1 MKQIDMGHSGLK
13 ASEIVMGCM
22 RIDTLT
28 EEQLD
33 THVKTAL
40 EQGVTLF
47 DHADIYGAGTCEV
60 NFGKLLKNQP
70 HLRDM
75 LLLQSKCGIR
85 PGFYDLSKD
94 YILTSVDGILKR
106 LQTDYLDL
114 LILHR
119 PDTLLE
125 PHEVAEAFD
134 VLCSSGKVKH
144 FGVSNMNSYQ
154 IDLLKTAV
162 NQPLL
167 VNQIQFSPLH
177 AGIVTTGIQANTHF
191 EGAVN
196 RDGHVLEYS
205 RIHKMTLQAWSPFQ
219 FGFFQGNYIDHPSFL
234 ELNKALA
241 RLASEKGVTKS
252 AIAIAWILSHPA
264 KMQAIVGTHILQR
277 LVEICQ
283 ASHVTLT
290 RSEWYEVYLAA
301 GHVLP

>member
-1 MKQIDMGHSGLK
+1 
-13 ASEIVMGCM
+13 
-22 RIDTLT
+22 
-28 EEQLD
+28 
-33 THVKTAL
+33 
-40 EQGVTLF
+40 
-47 DHADIYGAGTCEV
+47 
-60 NFGKLLKNQP
+60 
-70 HLRDM
+70 
-75 LLLQSKCGIR
+75 
-85 PGFYDLSKD
+85 
-94 YILTSVDGILKR
+94 
-106 LQTDYLDL
+106 
-114 LILHR
+114 
-119 PDTLLE
+119 
-125 PHEVAEAFD
+125 
-134 VLCSSGKVKH
+134 
-144 FGVSNMNSYQ
+144 MNSYQ

-234 ELNKALA
+234 ELNKVLA

-264 KMQAIVGTHILQR
+264 KMQAIVGTTNLQR
-277 LVEICQ
+277 LVDICQ